1 VRRIAPDL
9 STAILLPVAVRKLRS
24 RLRLPAVLLFL
35 LFALLMTGCH
45 GAGGGKKLVIF
56 HAGSLSVPVRELAAA
71 FMKENPGVT
80 VLTEA
85 AGSLHSAR
93 KITDLGKPCDI
104 MLSADHI
111 VISSML
117 IPEHASWNIRFA
129 TNEIVIA
136 YRPES
141 AYSSILREDNWADI
155 LLKNDV
161 IIGRADPDADPC
173 GYRTVFAAK
182 LAEDF
187 YGRPG
192 LADSLLEK
200 DKDYIRPKEVD
211 LVALVSSGVIDYM
224 FQYRSVAIQHGFSY
238 LELPDEINLSSPLM
252 TERYTGVS
260 YMIPGGSPRERTE
273 VRGDYISYSGTVL
286 DKALQKELAMKFF
299 EFMLSEEGR
308 KIFRDCGQEP
318 LVPAIADDPA
328 DVPASLRQY
337 LSAGSASL
345 HQIPADVPASL
356 HQYLAAGS
364 ASSNQYLAAAPA
376 SPPTGSGK

>member
-1 VRRIAPDL
+1 MTREVTLPA
-9 STAILLPVAVRKLRS
+9 AILLAASMLLLPGCGSGRS
-24 RLRLPAVLLFL
+24 E
-35 LFALLMTGCH
+35 
-45 GAGGGKKLVIF
+45 KNLVIF
-56 HAGSLSVPVRELAAA
+56 HAGSLSVPVRELADA
-71 FMKENPGVT
+71 FMEDNPGVR

-93 KITDLGKPCDI
+93 KITDLGKQCDI
-104 MLSADHI
+104 MLSADHF
-111 VISSML
+111 VVSSML

-141 AYSSILREDNWADI
+141 AYSSIFREDNWADI
-155 LLKNDV
+155 LLKDDV

-173 GYRTVFAAK
+173 GYRTVFTAK
-182 LAEDF
+182 LAEEL

-192 LADSLLEK
+192 LADSLLGK

-224 FQYRSVAIQHGFSY
+224 FQYRSVAIQHGFRY

-260 YMIPGGSPRERTE
+260 YMIPGEAPGLRTE

-286 DKALQKELAMKFF
+286 DRAPQKELALRFF
-299 EFMLSEEGR
+299 EFMLSDEGR
-308 KIFRDCGQEP
+308 EIFRESGQKP

-328 DVPASLRQY
+328 AVPS
-337 LSAGSASL
+337 SL
-345 HQIPADVPASL
+345 HKYLPA
-356 HQYLAAGS
+356 
-364 ASSNQYLAAAPA
+364 
-376 SPPTGSGK
+376 GSGK